1 MVSRGKPDR
10 GVSPDRPDW
19 LPDTEASRSASYRI
33 TPPEILARY
42 GWRAGDCFACRAQN
56 RFVTVIGYR
65 GGETDSVVPLTMCGS
80 CVLVQEERR
89 RARMVRRG
97 RPYVPGGI
105 GQRERREE

>member
-1 MVSRGKPDR
+1 MVSRRKPDR
-10 GVSPDRPDW
+10 CPDRPDW
-19 LPDTEASRSASYRI
+19 LPDTEASRSATYRI

-42 GWRAGDCFACRAQN
+42 VWRAGECFVCRAQN
-56 RFVTVIGYR
+56 RFVTIIGHR
-65 GGETDSVVPLTMCGS
+65 GGEADVAVPLAMCGS